1 MAAKTK
7 KIKGGKERE
16 GVLLRKVKAENQNR
30 ILRNFLIGM
39 VVLIILIFLFVYA
52 IKSTKKFAYEGVNFE
67 VVKTGSLV
75 FYNTQVPVIINGERT
90 KYNFYLR
97 NDPRKTG
104 ANVPING
111 EWILTKNLV
120 INSSEDFNCD
130 GDGIIAIANLL
141 NLYKMSGINVI
152 RDDNATCDN
161 LGRYAFI
168 KIQAANETSI
178 EKFGPACYNL
188 NINNC
193 EILKGTE
200 RLMIESFIEIKED
213 NAKK

>member
-1 MAAKTK
+1 MAKKRKNIIAKKESDEVVLK
-7 KIKGGKERE
+7 KNMAKS
-16 GVLLRKVKAENQNR
+16 QDR

-39 VVLIILIFLFVYA
+39 AALIIFVILFVYA
-52 IKSTKKFAYEGVNFE
+52 VKSTKKFEYEGVNFE
-67 VVKTGSLV
+67 VVKNGKLV
-75 FYNTQVPVIINGERT
+75 FYNTQVPVLINGQSAQ
-90 KYNFYLR
+90 YNFYLR

-104 ANVPING
+104 TEVPIEGN
-111 EWILTKNLV
+111 LVLAKNLV
-120 INSSEDFNCD
+120 INSSEELNCD

-152 RDDNATCDN
+152 KDDNASCDYS
-161 LGRYAFI
+161 GRYAFI
-168 KIQAANETSI
+168 KIQTANETSI
-178 EKFGPACYNL
+178 EEFGPKCYNL

-213 NAKK
+213 NA